1 MQGQAQSQIL
11 QGGSV
16 VLKMT
21 EQPLTSVGKINAGN
35 NSKNA
40 NHQNY
45 NVPMT
50 INYQIHNYITLTH
63 DRRGQ
68 HCVTILLYV
77 VVQA

>member
-50 INYQIHNYITLTH
+50 IN
-63 DRRGQ
+63 
-68 HCVTILLYV
+68 
-77 VVQA
+77 